1 MSEFDQGQLIPALLA
16 AVAALFVLSGLPPA
30 VRWRQRFRH
39 AAIALYAVAAAAAL
53 IGVVLW
59 LFGAGG

>member
-1 MSEFDQGQLIPALLA
+1 MNEFDQGQLIRALLA

-30 VRWRQRFRH
+30 ARWRQRFRR

-53 IGVVLW
+53 IGVALW
-59 LFGAGG
+59 LFGGVG

>member
-1 MSEFDQGQLIPALLA
+1 MSGIDRNQLIPALLA

-30 VRWRQRFRH
+30 ARWRQRFRH
-39 AAIALYAVAAAAAL
+39 AAIALYVAAAAVAV